1 MKKLYR
7 RIVAWLMSTS
17 FYEYVLR
24 HIIPYIRFSMY
35 YTTLRGFAY
44 HELYD
49 QLQPGDV
56 ILSYDKKK
64 LTTLLIPG
72 QFSHA
77 SMCVSLDNIWEVSEM
92 THTDYT
98 KSTFFDICKESDRVV
113 IMRCINSTPDVVD
126 GAVERCKGFVGAEYD
141 FEFKLGVKALY
152 CSELVHQ
159 SYANNFLEAN
169 LEDVAGIGREYVSPT
184 GLYKAKNLVVV
195 ADSNTYTFAT

>member
-7 RIVAWLMSTS
+7 RFVAWAMSTS
-17 FYEYVLR
+17 LYEYLLR
-24 HIIPYIRFSMY
+24 HVIPYVRFSTY
-35 YTTLRGFAY
+35 YAKLKGTVY

-49 QLQPGDV
+49 QLRSGDV

-64 LTTLLIPG
+64 LTTHLIPG

-77 SMCVSLDNIWEVSEM
+77 SMCISKDEVWEVSEM

-113 IMRCINSTPDVVD
+113 VMRCIESTPEIVFD
-126 GAVERCKGFVGAEYD
+126 AIERCKKFAGASYD

-152 CSELVHQ
+152 CSELVYQ
-159 SYANNFLEAN
+159 SYRDNFLKVN
-169 LEDVAGIGREYVSPT
+169 LEDMVGLGREYVSPT

-195 ADSNTYTFAT
+195 ADLSLIHI